1 MGDIS
6 MLAPVPALV
15 VTVLEGV
22 DRSMLVYVAIFVV
35 VDSETLCSIITLT
48 ITQM

>member
-1 MGDIS
+1 
-6 MLAPVPALV
+6 MLAPVPALVLRALV

-22 DRSMLVYVAIFVV
+22 DRSMLVYVAIFV
-35 VDSETLCSIITLT
+35 DSETLCSIITFLT